1 MYRKKQENLFATN
14 NNAIKQQTKKQY
26 WS

>member
-26 WS
+26 